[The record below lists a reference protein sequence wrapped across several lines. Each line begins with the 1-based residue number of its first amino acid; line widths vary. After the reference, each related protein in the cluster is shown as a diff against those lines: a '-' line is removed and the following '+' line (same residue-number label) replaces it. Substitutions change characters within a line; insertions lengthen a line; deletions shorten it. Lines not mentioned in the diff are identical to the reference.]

1 MDKSRIKDREEIL
14 KAAGL
19 WHAFSNDRSEAER
32 YASPVCQQKRRLSL
46 RAKYSYSNLR
56 PLSAAA
62 ALGAAIRGSK
72 RATGAFCFPNGTS

>member
-14 KAAGL
+14 KAAGQ

-46 RAKYSYSNLR
+46 RAKYS
-56 PLSAAA
+56 
-62 ALGAAIRGSK
+62 
-72 RATGAFCFPNGTS
+72 